1 MPYLDA
7 MIFDCNN
14 KQTTKAILTWT
25 RIQGLS
31 NRIRSLLCLI
41 DCSCV
46 TVSSHESIW
55 NTAFKL
61 CLHRIECCWFASAH
75 PIGWRAPRDATM
87 FFLGG
92 TWSHLLFPSTFQFTS
107 CVVLLESNFT
117 YVGCYFLLFLF
128 DSWIMS
134 AIVSFHQQ
142 LQFMEIVISSF
153 RSGVEMQRWQEIE
166 SEEISFFVSDHVG
179 LLNRVNIYT

>member
-1 MPYLDA
+1 

-14 KQTTKAILTWT
+14 KQTTEAILTWT

-46 TVSSHESIW
+46 TVISSHESIW

-61 CLHRIECCWFASAH
+61 CLHRIESCWFASAH

-87 FFLGG
+87 FLLGG

-117 YVGCYFLLFLF
+117 YVGCYFLLFC
-128 DSWIMS
+128 STVGS
-134 AIVSFHQQ
+134 SQQ
-142 LQFMEIVISSF
+142 LSHFISNCNSWRLLF
-153 RSGVEMQRWQEIE
+153 QV
-166 SEEISFFVSDHVG
+166 SEAEWRCKGDKRLKVKNFFS
-179 LLNRVNIYT
+179 L